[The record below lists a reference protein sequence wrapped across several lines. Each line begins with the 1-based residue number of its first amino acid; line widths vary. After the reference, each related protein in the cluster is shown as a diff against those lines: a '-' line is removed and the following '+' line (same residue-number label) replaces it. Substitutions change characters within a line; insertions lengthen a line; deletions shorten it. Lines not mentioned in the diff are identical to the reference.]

1 MKKNKFTL
9 YILCLILCLCLFC
22 ISADAKLFGKKD
34 NVNSVEQFNQEENL
48 KDAKEVKEVG
58 EITENIIPDEA
69 EKAKEIDTPAV
80 EINEKSTD
88 KETSDDKKFK
98 LFKKREKVNKYLIP
112 VDQYMPVGAEQNVTK
127 IEGSVS
133 KTINFGLDEC
143 LELALQNNP
152 KIKSAFSQAEA
163 TKTQIA
169 QAWANYSPQVNIS
182 ASISRQKP
190 NMGFFSSDAYS
201 RYLLGDISVS
211 QLVYDFGV
219 TQNQVTIKKLDY
231 EQTKSAIDKTVNE
244 VIYQVKDAY
253 YYLIYQIQA
262 EKVAADTVQK
272 FQQHLRQAQS
282 FYEIGTKPKID
293 VTIAEVNLYDAKL
306 KLIEA
311 QNNVDIAVASLNNAM
326 GTPHIEKYIPND
338 TLTFNKVDIDM
349 KKAIQI
355 ANESHPD
362 LKTAKIQADAAE
374 QYIKLAKKSF
384 LPTIQAEAGYSLGGR
399 TFTDP
404 YGWDVGGY
412 VNFPLINP
420 VLIKKQIDEAKAL
433 YRKQEF
439 DSLDTVNNVYLEI
452 QQAYI
457 KLVDKTQQVP
467 VAKEAVRQAKEN
479 YELSQGRYRVGVGEA
494 IELKDSEIQYQDAQ
508 LTYLNA
514 LYQYNS
520 AKALLEKAI
529 GRTLKSD
536 EPFDKE
542 LKI

>member
-1 MKKNKFTL
+1 MKKNKFTH
-9 YILCLILCLCLFC
+9 YILGLCLCCSLCC
-22 ISADAKLFGKKD
+22 ITAEAKLFNWKND
-34 NVNSVEQFNQEENL
+34 SDTQINQEEKI
-48 KDAKEVKEVG
+48 KDVG
-58 EITENIIPDEA
+58 EITENIVPDEV
-69 EKAKEIDTPAV
+69 EKTKEIDTPAV
-80 EINEKSTD
+80 EINEKTPESD
-88 KETSDDKKFK
+88 TSESKKFK
-98 LFKKREKVNKYLIP
+98 LFKKREKTNKYVIP
-112 VDQYMPVGAEQNVTK
+112 VDQYMPVGGEQNVTK

-133 KTINFGLDEC
+133 KTMDFGLEEC

-169 QAWANYSPQVNIS
+169 QTWANYSPQVNIA
-182 ASISRQKP
+182 ASLSRQKP
-190 NMGFFSSDAYS
+190 NMGFFSSDAYT

-219 TQNQVTIKKLDY
+219 TQNQVTIKKLEY
-231 EQTKSAIDKTVNE
+231 EQTRIAIDKTVNE

-253 YYLIYQIQA
+253 YYLLYQIQA
-262 EKVAADTVQK
+262 EKVALDTVQK
-272 FQQHLRQAQS
+272 FQQHLRQAQA

-311 QNNVDIAVASLNNAM
+311 QNNVDLAVAGLNNVM
-326 GTPHIEKYIPND
+326 GTPHIEQYTPVD
-338 TLTFNKVDIDM
+338 TLSFNKVDIDM
-349 KKAIQI
+349 KKAVII
-355 ANESHPD
+355 ANESRPD
-362 LKTAKIQADAAE
+362 LKTANLQAETAE
-374 QYIKLAKKSF
+374 QYIKLAKKSY
-384 LPTIQAEAGYSLGGR
+384 LPTLKAQAGYTLGGQ

-420 VLIKKQIDEAKAL
+420 ILIKKQIDEAKAL

-439 DSLDTVNNVYLEI
+439 DSLDTVNTVYLEI

-457 KLVDKTQQVP
+457 KLIDKTQQVP

-479 YELSQGRYRVGVGEA
+479 YDLSQGRYRVGEGDA